1 MSVHN
6 AAVEGQIAESVL
18 VAGDPLRAKFIS
30 ENYLTDVSCY
40 NKVRNMFGYTGLYKG
55 KRISV
60 QGSGM
65 GMPSMTIYIHELIQ
79 EYHVQQIMRIGSC
92 GSFQEAVNIRDLI
105 LAVGAST
112 DSAINRNVF
121 NGNDFSA
128 TATFSLLKKAAEFCE
143 EKKFIHHVGNVL
155 SSDVFYSEESPVE
168 YYKQWIKYGVL
179 AVEMESNALYTLGA
193 RYGVDV
199 LSILTVSDNL
209 RTMEHATA
217 EEREQSFDNMM
228 KLALE
233 IA

>member
-6 AAVEGQIAESVL
+6 AAAEGQIAESVL

-30 ENYLTDVSCY
+30 ENYLTDVFCY

-92 GSFQEAVNIRDLI
+92 GSFQEALNIRDLI

-121 NGNDFSA
+121 GGNDFSA
-128 TATFSLLKKAAEFCE
+128 TATYSLLNTAAVFCDQ
-143 EKKFIHHVGNVL
+143 KQYIHHVGNVL

-179 AVEMESNALYTLGA
+179 AVEMETNALYTLGA

-209 RTMEHATA
+209 ITMEHATA